1 MTALRIY
8 MAQRISAMIMVP
20 LVFMHLGM
28 IIYAVQGGLSA
39 EEILGRT
46 RGSIFWA
53 CFYGLFVTAVSVHG
67 AAGIRVI
74 VTEMVS
80 LRKGTADLLTYGI
93 FLLLF
98 VMGARAVV
106 AVTMP

>member
-8 MAQRISAMIMVP
+8 LAQRISAMIMVP

-46 RGSIFWA
+46 RGSLFWA
-53 CFYGLFVTAVSVHG
+53 GFYGLFVVAISVHG
-67 AAGIRVI
+67 AAGLRVI
-74 VTEMVS
+74 LGELSGV
-80 LRKGTADLLTYGI
+80 RKDAANALAFGA
-93 FLLLF
+93 FLLLL
-98 VMGARAVV
+98 VMGARAVIG
-106 AVTMP
+106 VTWP